1 MKRHGQNYSD
11 CIPKKWKDKLEC
23 VPNSGEEASAAVR
36 PQAEAVRAASW
47 EEASIASVRRV
58 AVIHE

>member
-1 MKRHGQNYSD
+1 MKRHGR
-11 CIPKKWKDKLEC
+11 KDKLEC